1 MLFRLFF
8 FFSFFL
14 FLFLP
19 LSFSLS
25 LSLYLPTYL
34 TTLTGALHDEHR
46 HH

>member
-1 MLFRLFF
+1 MLFRLFFF

-14 FLFLP
+14 FLFL
-19 LSFSLS
+19 SLS

-34 TTLTGALHDEHR
+34 TTLTDALHDEHR

>member
-8 FFSFFL
+8 FFL
-14 FLFLP
+14 
-19 LSFSLS
+19 SLS

-34 TTLTGALHDEHR
+34 TTLTGALHDEHQ